1 MLKITELLNEYNIP
15 YANPGNTHYLEG
27 WVNIQC
33 PHCGSHKY
41 LLGYNLRHGYFN
53 CWQCG
58 FHSEYDT
65 LSKLL
70 SLPNQSISAILK
82 EHKGTPNPDLF
93 RAEKKKADK
102 CEFPYGTLP
111 IIPKPHKQYLI
122 KRGFSPDELEAKW
135 GIKATG
141 YQGNYAYR
149 IIIPIEYNG
158 ELVSYQGRDV
168 TGESKLRYKAC
179 PSAEEVIDHQSIV
192 YGLDQAKQIGK
203 DKCLLVEGV
212 FDAWRMGYGA
222 VSCFGITYTD
232 SQIYLLANNFKKV
245 YIMFDNEFNAQIQ
258 ADKLGMELAFRG
270 IEFEKIS
277 CNAKD
282 PAELKQYEADKIMKE
297 LGFR

>member
-15 YANPGNTHYLEG
+15 YANPGNTHYLDG
-27 WVNIQC
+27 WVNIKC
-33 PHCGSHKY
+33 PHCNSSKY
-41 LLGYNLRHGYFN
+41 LLGYNLHHGYFN

-65 LSKLL
+65 LTKLL
-70 SLPNQSISAILK
+70 SLPSNQIKSIMQ
-82 EHKGTPNPDLF
+82 EHKGIIKPDSF
-93 RAEKKKADK
+93 RTEKKKADK
-102 CEFPYGTLP
+102 CELPYGTLDYFP
-111 IIPKPHKQYLI
+111 TPHDKYLRN
-122 KRGFSPDELEAKW
+122 RGFSKENLEALW
-135 GIKATG
+135 GIRATG
-141 YQGNYAYR
+141 YKGSYAHR

-179 PSAEEVIDHQSIV
+179 PSAEEVLDHQSIV
-192 YGLDQAKQIGK
+192 YGLDQAKQISK

-232 SQIYLLANNFKKV
+232 SQIYLLAKNFKKV

-258 ADKLGMELAFRG
+258 ANKLGMELAFRG
-270 IEFEKIS
+270 IGFEKVPCS
-277 CNAKD
+277 AKD